1 MLPPKIVERPARLKS
16 GLAGY
21 ALFLRLTLA
30 VRRLGMLVGRFG
42 MAMSPRRFLT
52 TLGVVAFAV
61 MFRRGPVAL
70 RRAFMVFCCF
80 GMGFPGHPTLLCRVS
95 TA

>member
-1 MLPPKIVERPARLKS
+1 
-16 GLAGY
+16 
-21 ALFLRLTLA
+21 
-30 VRRLGMLVGRFG
+30 
-42 MAMSPRRFLT
+42 
-52 TLGVVAFAV
+52 V